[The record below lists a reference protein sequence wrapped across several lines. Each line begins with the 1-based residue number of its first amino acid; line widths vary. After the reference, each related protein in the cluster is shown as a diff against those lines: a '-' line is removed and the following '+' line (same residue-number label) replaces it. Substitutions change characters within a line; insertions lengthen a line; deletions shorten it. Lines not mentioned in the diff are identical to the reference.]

1 VTRLRA
7 ITAEKIRSPFPKNK
21 ENAMNV
27 LVINCGSSSFKYQL
41 IDMDH
46 EVVLTSGLVER
57 IGEANGSLTHKIA
70 PGSDQEGKFQ
80 VERPF
85 PDHAAGMNAVMD
97 LLVDPE
103 KGVLTSLKDIHA
115 VGHRVVMGGEA
126 IRASCLM
133 GDREKGIVA
142 ELSALAPLH
151 NPANLQGI
159 EVAQALLPH
168 APSVGVF
175 DTEFHATLP
184 PKAFMYALP
193 YSLYEQQRIRR
204 YGFHGTSHRF
214 VAQAGARF
222 LGKNP
227 ESFNAVTCH
236 LGNGCSITAVENG
249 RSVETSMGLTPLEG
263 VIMGTRCGDIDP
275 AILLFLG
282 RGKNMDFAALD
293 LLLNK
298 DSGLKGICGLNDM
311 RDIHEARARGD
322 SRAQLAFDMFCHGI
336 RKYIGAYCAVLGRLD
351 ALIFTAGIGENDDLA
366 RAAICADLEILGI
379 TLDPARNALRSSRP
393 RPISQDNSPV
403 PVLVVPTNEELA
415 IAQETVAVLS
425 GKG

>member
-1 VTRLRA
+1 
-7 ITAEKIRSPFPKNK
+7 
-21 ENAMNV
+21 
-27 LVINCGSSSFKYQL
+27 
-41 IDMDH
+41 
-46 EVVLTSGLVER
+46 
-57 IGEANGSLTHKIA
+57 
-70 PGSDQEGKFQ
+70 
-80 VERPF
+80 
-85 PDHAAGMNAVMD
+85 
-97 LLVDPE
+97 
-103 KGVLTSLKDIHA
+103 
-115 VGHRVVMGGEA
+115 MGGEA

-133 GDREKGIVA
+133 AEQAKSIVA

-175 DTEFHATLP
+175 DTEFHASLP

-214 VAQAGARF
+214 VSRAGARF

-227 ESFNAVTCH
+227 EDFKAVTCH
-236 LGNGCSITAVENG
+236 LGNGCSVTAVENG
-249 RSVETSMGLTPLEG
+249 LSVETSMGLTPLEG
-263 VIMGTRCGDIDP
+263 VIMGTRCGSIDP

-282 RGKNMDFAALD
+282 RARGLDFAALD
-293 LLLNK
+293 ALLNK

-311 RDIHEARARGD
+311 RDIHAARAKGETK
-322 SRAQLAFDMFCHGI
+322 AQLAFDMFCHGI

-366 RAAICADLEILGI
+366 RAAICADLGILGI
-379 TLDPARNALRSSRP
+379 AVDPAKNALRSAKIRA
-393 RPISQDNSPV
+393 ISPDTSPV

-415 IAQETVAVLS
+415 IAQETVAVLNGVAIKS
-425 GKG
+425 